1 LSNIFKTI
9 RKKRNKRRL
18 SVLWLFLITIELF
31 CPALCGNPTFAAETS
46 SPSTNIS
53 RDDRENSKCE
63 QISVSDCQSQNRDGQ
78 QQQKVICNDEC
89 LCHAVA
95 MHAMPFSTQKPTSR
109 RNEKIAFLFSN
120 PIFNSL
126 PPPHRPPKNS

>member
-1 LSNIFKTI
+1 MSRIFRI
-9 RKKRNKRRL
+9 IKKKKNKRRL
-18 SVLWLFLITIELF
+18 TALWLLLVAIELF

-46 SPSTNIS
+46 SPPANIS
-53 RDDRENSKCE
+53 SDDQKNSKCE
-63 QISVSDCQSQNRDGQ
+63 QISVSDCRSQNQNGQ
-78 QQQKVICNDEC
+78 QQQIICNDEC

-95 MHAMPFSTQKPTSR
+95 MRAIPFSIQKPTTRS
-109 RNEKIAFLFSN
+109 NEKIAFLFSS